1 MVPIINRLVLGFCR
15 EADEWTGDF
24 VFLST
29 VRRVEFVIVAVMLRM
44 QHFVT
49 YRK

>member
-1 MVPIINRLVLGFCR
+1 MVPVIYGLERVLCR
-15 EADEWTGDF
+15 KSVVWTGRF

-29 VRRVEFVIVAVMLRM
+29 ARRVEFVIVAVMLRM